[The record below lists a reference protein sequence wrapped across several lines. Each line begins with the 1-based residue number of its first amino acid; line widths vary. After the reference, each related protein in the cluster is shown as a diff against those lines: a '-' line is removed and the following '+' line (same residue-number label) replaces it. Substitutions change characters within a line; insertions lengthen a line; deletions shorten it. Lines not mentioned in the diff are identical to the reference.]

1 MNRAPHVSLPRLAS
15 LRVVILGFA
24 LLVVVGVWA
33 ATAWRLAEDRREAFA
48 TAEAELLGAQD
59 LMAAQVGRMIE
70 SAASLIDAAENWLV
84 DQQPG
89 ADATELAL
97 LVDRMQRRHRLPLRL
112 RLFDA
117 AGDMEPILR
126 GMQPINAADREY
138 LRALAEMPDGE
149 FHVGLQV
156 VSRDTGEAVIP
167 VAMRARENPLGVAFI
182 VATIPVAPL
191 ERLFDG
197 MLVSA
202 PGTIGIVRTDGYLL
216 FRSPDP
222 AKFVGMRID
231 LGVYTLDG
239 NRPLQRD
246 SGIVSGRRDAAGNRI
261 VIAFR
266 RVDAQ
271 PLVVYASF
279 RIDDIE
285 GRIARPRLW
294 LLGSAWLATLLAA
307 GMAGLAAWF
316 MSMHEREATRVRE
329 ALVAAEAANAAKRE
343 FLANV
348 SHELRTPLNAIIGFS
363 EFVVMQAF
371 GPLPERYRGYVDDVL
386 KAGRH
391 LLGVV
396 DQLLDLAAIEA
407 RRLVLRPE
415 RLTPAD
421 VVGDV
426 IEMMR
431 PIAAERHVSLEI
443 LPPVVPAVVTT
454 DARALRQILVNLVG
468 NAVKFSPD
476 GGTVAV
482 QWVPTAEGGLRIAVT
497 DQGPGIPEGDF
508 ERIFEPFWR
517 KESAHVVRRGGTG
530 LGLSLTRQLVW
541 RLGGT
546 IDVDSTPG
554 SGSTFAV
561 KLPAVAAEAANAA

>member
-1 MNRAPHVSLPRLAS
+1 
-15 LRVVILGFA
+15 
-24 LLVVVGVWA
+24 
-33 ATAWRLAEDRREAFA
+33 
-48 TAEAELLGAQD
+48 
-59 LMAAQVGRMIE
+59 
-70 SAASLIDAAENWLV
+70 
-84 DQQPG
+84 
-89 ADATELAL
+89 
-97 LVDRMQRRHRLPLRL
+97 MQRRHRLPVRIH
-112 RLFDA
+112 LFDA
-117 AGDMEPILR
+117 AGVMVPILH
-126 GMQPINAADREY
+126 GMQPVDAADREY
-138 LRALAEMPDGE
+138 LRALADRPAGE
-149 FHVGLQV
+149 FHVGLQFV
-156 VSRDTGEAVIP
+156 NPDTGEAVIP
-167 VAMRARENPLGVAFI
+167 VATRARANASGVAYV
-182 VATIPVAPL
+182 VASIPVGPL

-197 MLVSA
+197 LLVSA
-202 PGTIGIVRTDGYLL
+202 PSTIGIVRTDGALL

-222 AKFVGMRID
+222 AKIVGMRID
-231 LGVYTLDG
+231 LAVYTRAG
-239 NRPLQRD
+239 GRPLERD
-246 SGIVSGRRDAAGNRI
+246 SGLVTGRSDAAGNPI

-266 RVDAQ
+266 RVDTQ

-279 RIDDIE
+279 KVADIE
-285 GRIARPRLW
+285 ARVADMRLW
-294 LLGSAWLATLLAA
+294 LIGSAWLATLLSA
-307 GMAGLAAWF
+307 GMAALAVWF
-316 MSMHEREATRVRE
+316 MAMHEREAARVRE
-329 ALVAAEAANAAKRE
+329 ALVVAEAANAAKRE

-415 RLTPAD
+415 RLDPAA

-431 PIAAERHVSLEI
+431 PIAAERNVTLATR
-443 LPPVVPAVVTT
+443 PAAGPAFVTS
-454 DARALRQILVNLVG
+454 DVRAVRQILVNLVG

-482 QWVPTAEGGLRIAVT
+482 AWMPAAGGGLRVT
-497 DQGPGIPEGDF
+497 VADQGPGIPGDDV

-517 KESAHVVRRGGTG
+517 KESAHVARRGGTG

-541 RLGGT
+541 RLGGS
-546 IDVDSTPG
+546 IAVDSTPG
-554 SGSTFAV
+554 AGSTFAV
-561 KLPAVAAEAANAA
+561 TLPAVAAEAANAA